1 MYHSFPD
8 DNTLSAFAKTI
19 LDEIKLVFWSAG
31 KRAKKIRSFGRQNKN
46 NIRFLGSVFFE
57 KYYFAQEA
65 QKNIPQFIVYYNPDN
80 YYNTCQF
87 WLFI

>member
-1 MYHSFPD
+1 MYHSCPD
-8 DNTLSAFAKTI
+8 DDTLSAFAKTI

-57 KYYFAQEA
+57 KYYFA
-65 QKNIPQFIVYYNPDN
+65 
-80 YYNTCQF
+80 
-87 WLFI
+87 

>member
-8 DNTLSAFAKTI
+8 DDTLSAFAKTI

-46 NIRFLGSVFFE
+46 NIIRLGS
-57 KYYFAQEA
+57 Y
-65 QKNIPQFIVYYNPDN
+65 
-80 YYNTCQF
+80 
-87 WLFI
+87 